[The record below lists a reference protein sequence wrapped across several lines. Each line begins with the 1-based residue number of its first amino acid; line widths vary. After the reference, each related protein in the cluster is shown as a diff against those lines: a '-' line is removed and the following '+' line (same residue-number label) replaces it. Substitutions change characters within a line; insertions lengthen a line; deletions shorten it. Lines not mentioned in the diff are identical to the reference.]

1 MKIHLEKSAL
11 RAMGIAECYFP
22 NSKKSTLCSVVM
34 RSDLVVDGSIYGE
47 STVGGD
53 DITESISLMYNKMG
67 RDDINCIM
75 ILGSI
80 MSSYNVVDLDFL
92 NKLLDLPIISVSLK
106 PPKNLENNFKGK
118 YPNSWKKKLKTHTK
132 NGISQ
137 KINIKTEY
145 SVYIQFS
152 GISLFDAKKIL
163 DKFTLQG
170 SVPEPLRLA
179 KLFARAKIIR

>member
-34 RSDLVVDGSIYGE
+34 RSDLVVDGSMYGE

-53 DITESISLMYNKMG
+53 DITESISLMYDKMG
-67 RDDINCIM
+67 RDDINCIL

-118 YPNSWKKKLKTHTK
+118 YPKSWNKKLKTHTK

-152 GISLFDAKKIL
+152 GISLSDTKKTL

-179 KLFARAKIIR
+179 KLFARAKIM

>member
-1 MKIHLEKSAL
+1 MKIHLEKNAL

-34 RSDLVVDGSIYGE
+34 RSDLVVDGCTYGK

-53 DITESISLMYNKMG
+53 DITKNISLMYKKLN

-80 MSSYNVVDLDFL
+80 MSSYNVVDLNFL
-92 NKLLDLPIISVSLK
+92 NKLFNLPIISASLK
-106 PPKNLENNFKGK
+106 SPKNLENNFKEK
-118 YPNSWKKKLKTHTK
+118 YPNSWKNKLKIHTK

-137 KINIKTEY
+137 KIKIKTEY
-145 SVYIQFS
+145 SIYIQFS
-152 GISLFDAKKIL
+152 GISLFDTKKIL
-163 DKFTLQG
+163 DKFILQG

-179 KLFARAKIIR
+179 KLFARAKIIK

>member
-1 MKIHLEKSAL
+1 MKIHLEKNAL

-47 STVGGD
+47 STIGGD
-53 DITESISLMYNKMG
+53 DITESISLMYNKLD

-80 MSSYNVVDLDFL
+80 MSSYNVVDLNFL
-92 NKLLDLPIISVSLK
+92 YKSLNLPIISVSLK
-106 PPKNLENNFKGK
+106 SPKNLENNFKEK
-118 YPNSWKKKLKTHTK
+118 YPDSWKNKLKTYNK
-132 NGISQ
+132 NSISQ

-145 SVYIQFS
+145 SIYIQFS
-152 GISLFDAKKIL
+152 GISLSDTKKIL
-163 DKFTLQG
+163 NKFTLQG

-179 KLFARAKIIR
+179 KLFARAKIIK

>member
-47 STVGGD
+47 STIGGD
-53 DITESISLMYNKMG
+53 DITESISLMYNKLD

-92 NKLLDLPIISVSLK
+92 NHY
-106 PPKNLENNFKGK
+106 EN
-118 YPNSWKKKLKTHTK
+118 PS
-132 NGISQ
+132 
-137 KINIKTEY
+137 
-145 SVYIQFS
+145 
-152 GISLFDAKKIL
+152 
-163 DKFTLQG
+163 
-170 SVPEPLRLA
+170 
-179 KLFARAKIIR
+179 